1 MHIVGHI
8 RAQVASMESESH
20 IWSMFKGHLSI
31 LLCSRSNNTMNTI
44 FLESL
49 FCLREV
55 ISVIILLELKLKL
68 KLQTRLIISWSIRQD
83 STF

>member
-8 RAQVASMESESH
+8 MAQVASMESESH

-31 LLCSRSNNTMNTI
+31 LLCSSSRNTMNTI

-55 ISVIILLELKLKL
+55 ISVIILLELKALFQLFKL
-68 KLQTRLIISWSIRQD
+68 D
-83 STF
+83 